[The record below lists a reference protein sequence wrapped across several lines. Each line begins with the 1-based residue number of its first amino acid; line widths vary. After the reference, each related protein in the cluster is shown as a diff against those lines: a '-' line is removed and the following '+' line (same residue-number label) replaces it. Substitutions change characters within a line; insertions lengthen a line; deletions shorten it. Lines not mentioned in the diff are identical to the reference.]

1 MVQVPTLAPDTY
13 TPVDKVVNDF
23 SFTVA
28 TPNGTGSQTSNLVLL
43 RTLFNMGIP
52 VTGKNIFP
60 SNIQGLPTWYSIRLS
75 QDGYLA
81 RREGTEIVVCMN
93 PATAVE
99 DMEGMEAGGVIL
111 HDEAIPVAVR
121 RDDVHY
127 YAMPIKD
134 LMKPFKVP
142 PALRAYV
149 SNMVYVGALAWL
161 LDIPLAE
168 IRKAVENQLPGKA
181 KAIQLNMDV
190 IETAYAWCEQAY
202 ENQVPYRV
210 AYVSGYNE
218 GKILVEGNTA
228 AALGCVFGG
237 VNLVSWYPITPSS
250 SVADALN
257 AALPRYRLDPETGK
271 PTFAIIQAEDE
282 LAAIGMAIGASW
294 TGARGMTAT
303 SGPGISLMSEF
314 IGLAYFAEIPVV
326 VWDIQRM
333 GPSTGLPTR
342 TSQGDIMSAYTLSH
356 GDSRHVLL
364 FPASPQ
370 ECFEFGHTAFDL
382 ADQLQTPVLVLSDLD
397 LGMNL
402 WISEPFAYPDTPI
415 NRGKRLAAAELDAL
429 AAEWGRYKDPDGDG
443 IGYRSVPGTPSRWAG
458 YFTRGTGHDE
468 YSRYTEDPDKWEENL
483 ARIQRKFETARDQ
496 VPGPVV
502 EQDNGARIG
511 LISVGS
517 NHPAVMEA
525 RDRLRQEGLDTDYMR
540 LRALPINQ
548 EVRNYIR
555 NHERCLVIE
564 NNADGQL
571 HDILRLEVDVPGT
584 QLVSAC
590 RCNGLALTARW
601 IVDQVKQI
609 AHP

>member
-1 MVQVPTLAPDTY
+1 MVQVQSSAPNTIDTAEQI
-13 TPVDKVVNDF
+13 VNDF

-75 QDGYLA
+75 RDGYLA
-81 RREGTEIVVCMN
+81 RREGTEILVCMN

-99 DMEGMEAGGVIL
+99 DMAQMESGGVVI
-111 HDEAIPVAVR
+111 HDDAIPIAVHR
-121 RDDVHY
+121 EDLHY
-127 YAMPIKD
+127 YAMPIKE
-134 LMKPFKVP
+134 LMKPFEIP
-142 PALRAYV
+142 SALRSYV
-149 SNMVYVGALAWL
+149 GNMVYVGTLAWL
-161 LDIPLAE
+161 LEIPLAE
-168 IRKAVENQLPGKA
+168 IRKAVENQLRGKA
-181 KAIQLNMDV
+181 KAVKLNMDV
-190 IETAYAWCEQAY
+190 IEVAHDRCRREYVNHA
-202 ENQVPYRV
+202 PYRV
-210 AYVSGYNE
+210 SYMSGYNE
-218 GKILVEGNTA
+218 GRILVEGNTA
-228 AALGCVFGG
+228 AALGSVFGG

-250 SVADALN
+250 SLADALN
-257 AALPRYRLDPETGK
+257 TVLPRYRLDPETDK
-271 PTFAIIQAEDE
+271 PTFAVIQAEDE

-342 TSQGDIMSAYTLSH
+342 TSQGDILSAYTLSH
-356 GDSRHVLL
+356 GDSKHVLL
-364 FPASPQ
+364 FPSSPK
-370 ECFEFGHTAFDL
+370 ECFEFGHLALDL
-382 ADQLQTPVLVLSDLD
+382 ADDLQTPVLVLSDLD

-402 WISEPFAYPDTPI
+402 WVSDPFEYPPEPI
-415 NRGKRLAAAELDAL
+415 NRGKRLNAQELDEL
-429 AAEWGRYKDPDGDG
+429 AADWGRYKDLDGDG
-443 IGYRSVPGTPSRWAG
+443 IGYRSVPGTPSKWAG

-483 ARIQRKFETARDQ
+483 ARIQRKFETARDR

-502 EQDNGARIG
+502 EQNDGMRLG
-511 LISVGS
+511 LVSIGS

-525 RDRLRQEGLDTDYMR
+525 RDRLQETGIDTDYMR

-548 EVRNYIR
+548 EVRDFIHS
-555 NHERCLVIE
+555 HECCLVIE

-571 HDILRLEVDVPGT
+571 YDILRLEVDVPGT
-584 QLVSAC
+584 QLLSVC

-601 IVDQVKQI
+601 IASQIEQVSRQ
-609 AHP
+609 